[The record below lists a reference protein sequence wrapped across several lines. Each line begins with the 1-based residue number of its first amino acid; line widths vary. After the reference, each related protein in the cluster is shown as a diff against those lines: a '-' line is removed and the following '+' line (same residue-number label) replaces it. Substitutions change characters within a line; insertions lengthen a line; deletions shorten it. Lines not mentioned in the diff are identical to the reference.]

1 MLLRP
6 LILCL
11 ALAPCGI
18 RAEEPASVPAI
29 PPYNTTIQKQKSFSE
44 CVLNKGVIG
53 LGACSLTGL
62 WAVNKASQLLNYALP
77 QEANI
82 ALAIPLA
89 IITSIFGNALNEC
102 LDEGIDTPEKHT
114 T

>member
-18 RAEEPASVPAI
+18 RAEEPASVHEMI
-29 PPYNTTIQKQKSFSE
+29 SCVIQPQKTFSE

-89 IITSIFGNALNEC
+89 IITCIFGNALNEC
-102 LDEGIDTPEKHT
+102 LDEGIDTPEERT